1 MLHMKKITI
10 SVLKTLL
17 LTVIFAAAIIVPT
30 MIISVSPEVTARL
43 TEDIQNNILKGLRTS
58 IIVVP

>member
-1 MLHMKKITI
+1 MKKITI